1 MLHNRY
7 FSGMSK
13 CYNYFSYVLRL
24 FSVCLLLMF
33 ASCTEIIDI
42 NTDNSKPVIVIYGA
56 ITDIPSFQEVS
67 ISSSTGYFD
76 NKTNPKISGAKV
88 TITSGSEEYTLNE
101 VEGTPGLYRTT
112 TKMSGIPGKTYNLQV
127 EVDYN
132 GDGVN
137 EVYEAS
143 AKMEEKVQLDSIDV
157 TSQLV
162 SQRNYFSV
170 NMYAQDPSSED
181 YYMCRYQINDSV
193 YNKISKYIVFD
204 DTSVNGQ
211 YIKGL
216 SLGYFPDIK
225 DKSKYSDDEVKEMT
239 FMAEGDSVKFQLSRI
254 TKGYYRFLFQC
265 QQEKNGEDPFFGGP
279 LSNIDTNISN
289 GGTGYF
295 AAFAV
300 SEAKGVAPKQDIS
313 NEK

>member
-7 FSGMSK
+7 FSGISK
-13 CYNYFSYVLRL
+13 CYNYFSYVFRV
-24 FSVCLLLMF
+24 FSVCLLVMF
-33 ASCTEIIDI
+33 ASCTETIDI
-42 NTDNSKPVIVIYGA
+42 NTENSKPVIVIYGTV
-56 ITDIPSFQEVS
+56 TDELSYQEVS
-67 ISSSTGYFD
+67 VSSSAGYFD
-76 NKTNPKISGAKV
+76 NKVNPKISGAKV
-88 TITSGSEEYTLNE
+88 TITSGSDMYSLKE
-101 VEGTPGLYRTT
+101 VSGTPGLYRTT
-112 TKMSGIPGKTYNLQV
+112 TKMAGVPGRTYKLRV

-137 EVYEAS
+137 EVYEAT
-143 AKMEEKVQLDSIDV
+143 ADMEGKVPLDSIEV
-157 TSQLV
+157 GRQLLSQY
-162 SQRNYFSV
+162 NYFPV
-170 NMYAQDPSSED
+170 KIFAQDPSTED
-181 YYMCRYQINDSV
+181 YYLCRYEINDSV
-193 YNKISKYIVFD
+193 YNKISRYIVFD

-211 YIKGL
+211 YIDGIPV
-216 SLGYFPDIK
+216 GYFPDVK
-225 DKSKYSDDEVKEMT
+225 DKSKYSDSDVKEMT
-239 FMAEGDSVKFQLSRI
+239 FMAEGDSVKFRMSRI

-300 SEAKGVAPKQDIS
+300 SEAKGVAPKQDS